1 MARDGKKI
9 LQDMAKANAE
19 NLKNLK
25 QEKALQDNIADIL
38 TKKVQGQRKLND
50 DQKQLLSDLQ
60 GEKDVSAKLTKIQ
73 DAKQKIL
80 EQQAATGTNIGKKLL
95 EQLDHLEFYVQMEKE
110 RKDLADEIKN
120 INEENK
126 DALFTSLGTLGDML
140 KAGTAIAAAMALF
153 KGLTE
158 QIGKAFENTVG
169 QAVKLNQELGI
180 SSAQALE
187 MGFQN
192 LSTDAIFSRFTIEQ
206 LNQATESLATTLGT
220 TAGISNDLR
229 NSVAELSAMGVGGDQ
244 AAMLAQSFEG
254 ATGSAVDMTAEIKE
268 MANDAGVMA
277 SVTFKD
283 LAAQQRLMVGMTKEE
298 LKELT
303 KKTIELNK
311 QGLTLADMQGIS
323 EKMMDIEGTMRAQ
336 AKARVALQGKGI
348 DAQLAGMS
356 ELTAAGLEFQRTGDD
371 SKLQE
376 TLKKLNMDAA
386 TFNELGPRGQQLYAD
401 AIGMGADQLAEQI
414 RKQEQMAKFEKAGI
428 MGEAAKGLLE
438 TYERIPGGIKEA
450 TTGLIAF
457 IGQMAIM
464 NIMQTGNSG
473 IGRLTEKFGLST
485 IATKA
490 QTVASKAFIVV
501 ENIKNKA
508 IQLGT
513 AIMNSQMVTR
523 IKDSA
528 IKAKDFVLDK
538 GRLAAEKAMNAARL
552 VGSTIMKSEIA
563 QRIALTAQK
572 VAGNIATFIG
582 IGATTGQTTA
592 NVALATSQTTLA
604 TTGAAAGGGM
614 AAAGA
619 GLGAFGAAAAPAIP
633 VILAIGAALLLA
645 SPAIYAFSFVIEALG
660 KIIIGV
666 LAAVPPI
673 VTAIA
678 EGFVMIMGAVT
689 PENVMGLL
697 MLGPALLSASVGMIA
712 FSAAMAVG
720 GIMSFFGGGI
730 VDQIRELSEIG
741 PGVEQA
747 GAGLAAVAGNI
758 AIISGAM
765 GELGGLVTPLYALA
779 GGLMSISGGLAAMAL
794 TGLLAMPVI
803 GGLIALAAIA
813 PALEGLGSFLGGGDD
828 DTSSSDDA
836 LINEIKGLRS
846 DIQAQPIM
854 LTIDGKAVQSISRV
868 QNRQSKTTRGFS

>member
-25 QEKALQDNIADIL
+25 QEKSLQDNIAAIL

-73 DAKQKIL
+73 EAKEKIL
-80 EQQAATGTNIGKKLL
+80 QKQAATGTDIGKKLL
-95 EQLDHLEFYVQMEKE
+95 EQLDTLEFYVQMEKE

-120 INEENK
+120 INEKNEE
-126 DALFTSLGTLGDML
+126 ALFSSLGTLGDML
-140 KAGTAIAAAMALF
+140 KAGTAVAAAMALF

-323 EKMMDIEGTMRAQ
+323 EKMMDIEGTMKAQ

-376 TLKKLNMDAA
+376 TLKKLNMDAE
-386 TFNELGPRGQQLYAD
+386 TFKELGPRGQQLYAD
-401 AIGMGADQLAEQI
+401 AIGMGSDQLAEQI

-464 NIMQTGNSG
+464 NMMQGEGTGLGLLAKN
-473 IGRLTEKFGLST
+473 LGLST
-485 IATKA
+485 VATKV
-490 QTVASKAFIVV
+490 QTVASKAFTVV

-523 IKDSA
+523 IKDGA
-528 IKAKDFVLDK
+528 IKAKDFVLEK
-538 GRLAAEKAMNAARL
+538 GRLVAEKAMNAARL

-582 IGATTGQTTA
+582 IGATTTQTAA
-592 NVALATSQTTLA
+592 NVGLATSQTTLA

-633 VILAIGAALLLA
+633 IILAIGAALLMA

-854 LTIDGKAVQSISRV
+854 LTIDGKAVQAISRV

>member
-25 QEKALQDNIADIL
+25 SEKALQENIAAIL

-95 EQLDHLEFYVQMEKE
+95 EQLDTLEFYVQMEKE

-120 INEENK
+120 ITEENEQ
-126 DALFTSLGTLGDML
+126 ALFTSLGTLGDML

-490 QTVASKAFIVV
+490 QTVATKAFTVV